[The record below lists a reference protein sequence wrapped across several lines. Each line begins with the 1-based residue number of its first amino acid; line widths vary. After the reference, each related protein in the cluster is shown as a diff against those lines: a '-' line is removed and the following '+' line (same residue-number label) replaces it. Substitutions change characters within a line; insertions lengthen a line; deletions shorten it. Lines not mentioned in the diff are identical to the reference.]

1 MLVFACGGLDSAIR
15 HLARDCAE
23 PMLERSENLRRAAEE
38 FARRKLGMDVERSR
52 FLVGLVR
59 GGDPELDKKL
69 VEALIQEET
78 ERSLQS
84 HETALNITTHFEVKD
99 DELTV
104 KANNLHEIF
113 ATRNLIIHEMDVNF
127 DAVGRKR
134 NVRRRDNM
142 VASTEAVLN
151 VTSELITRVR
161 AKLDG

>member
-1 MLVFACGGLDSAIR
+1 
-15 HLARDCAE
+15 
-23 PMLERSENLRRAAEE
+23 MLERSENLRRAAEE
-38 FARRKLGMDVERSR
+38 FARRKLGMDAERSR

-84 HETALNITTHFEVKD
+84 HEAVLNIATYFEVQD

-104 KANNLHEIF
+104 KANNLREIF
-113 ATRNLIIHEMDVNF
+113 ATRDLIIHEMDVNF
-127 DAVGRKR
+127 DAVRRNR
-134 NVRRRDNM
+134 NVRRRDDM
-142 VASTEAVLN
+142 VASTEAVLD

>member
-1 MLVFACGGLDSAIR
+1 M
-15 HLARDCAE
+15 
-23 PMLERSENLRRAAEE
+23 
-38 FARRKLGMDVERSR
+38 
-52 FLVGLVR
+52 
-59 GGDPELDKKL
+59 
-69 VEALIQEET
+69 ET

-84 HETALNITTHFEVKD
+84 HEAVLNIATYFEVKD

-104 KANNLHEIF
+104 KANNLREIF

-134 NVRRRDNM
+134 NVRRRDDM